1 MKRQG
6 VLKIVSEKRAW
17 YERLLAAVFYSIAAY
32 VILLFYINNSVSFTE
47 IYYVRS
53 FRILSVL
60 IILVSFGIRF
70 SYVVNH
76 HFDFALMKY
85 RVYWSVGP
93 LGYGKWEHIKK
104 LDRVSTFLN
113 GREECEV
120 NIWDVR
126 NKKYKIAVFD
136 EIDNAVIYGRDL
148 AENLEIKFL
157 ERN

>member
-1 MKRQG
+1 MKSKG

-17 YERLLAAVFYSIAAY
+17 YERILAAVFYAISVY
-32 VILLFYINNSVSFTE
+32 VIYLFYLNNSVSFTE
-47 IYYVRS
+47 KYYIKS
-53 FRILSVL
+53 LKILANL
-60 IILVSFGIRF
+60 IFVSGLGIRF
-70 SYVVNH
+70 SYVINH
-76 HFDFALMKY
+76 HFNFDVMKY

-93 LGYGKWEHIKK
+93 FGFGKWKDINN

-113 GREECEV
+113 VREECEV

-126 NKKYKIAVFD
+126 NNRYKIAVFD

-148 AENLEIKFL
+148 AKNLEIKFL